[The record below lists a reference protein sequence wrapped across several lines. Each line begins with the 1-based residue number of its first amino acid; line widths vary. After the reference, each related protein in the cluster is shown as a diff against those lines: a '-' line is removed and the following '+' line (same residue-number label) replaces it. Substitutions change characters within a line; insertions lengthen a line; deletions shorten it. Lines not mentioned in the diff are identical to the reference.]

1 MKGVFASLT
10 WEVYVDRSSN
20 VHLIPNFT
28 ECSLCYQK
36 LCLGFLIRSL
46 NPARNVYRVSNS
58 SDSLL
63 QGTAHSAN
71 DRLAKV

>member
-1 MKGVFASLT
+1 M
-10 WEVYVDRSSN
+10 
-20 VHLIPNFT
+20 HLIPNFK